1 MSRISS
7 AMIPMS
13 SMSDIAKAQQELVEA
28 ARQSSA
34 QTRANDLKGYGRE
47 AQTLVSAERMVARLK
62 GFEGTSRELTTRMQI
77 QDVALGRT
85 AEAVN
90 KLKQELFQN
99 LGLESGEGVRSQLE
113 EAFAVV
119 KDAMN
124 TNLGGRYLFGGV
136 MNDRPPVVVES
147 LDDLA
152 NGNLT
157 DALERGSEAQQM
169 RVEEGRNISAGV
181 VADDVI
187 SQTMASIKRLTEMDN
202 GPDGPFN
209 GDLSATQKAAIQ
221 DELTALND
229 AFNNILSAQ
238 SENGRL
244 AKDVDSAST
253 RLTSRLNALDEAIG
267 GIVNVDLAEV
277 AVRLNQAQFAY
288 NASSSVFNVL
298 RGLSLLNVLD

>member
-1 MSRISS
+1 MASLG
-7 AMIPMS
+7 
-13 SMSDIAKAQQELVEA
+13 DIGRAQQELVEA

-47 AQTLVSAERMVARLK
+47 AQTLVSAERLVGRLK
-62 GFEGTSRELTTRMQI
+62 GFEATAREMTTRLQI
-77 QDVALGRT
+77 QDVALGRA

-90 KLKQELFQN
+90 KLRQDLFQN
-99 LGLESGEGVRSQLE
+99 LGLQSGEGVRAQLE

-136 MNDRPPVVVES
+136 MNDRAPITAGTLS
-147 LDDLA
+147 DLA
-152 NGNLT
+152 ANPLSNLMEEG
-157 DALERGSEAQQM
+157 AEPQQM
-169 RVEEGRNISAGV
+169 RVEEGRNVAGGV

-187 SQTMASIKRLTEMDN
+187 SLAMASIKRLAEMDE
-202 GPDGPFN
+202 GPDGPFA
-209 GDLSATQKAAIQ
+209 GALTDVQQAAIQ
-221 DELTALND
+221 SELTALNE
-229 AFNNILSAQ
+229 AFNRVLSAQ
-238 SENGRL
+238 AENGRL
-244 AKDVDSAST
+244 GQEVDSSSA
-253 RLTSRLNALDEAIG
+253 RLTARLNALDEAVG

-288 NASSSVFNVL
+288 EASSSVFNVL

>member
-1 MSRISS
+1 MARISS
-7 AMIPMS
+7 AMIPMAS
-13 SMSDIAKAQQELVEA
+13 VGDIAKAQQQLVEA

-47 AQTLVSAERMVARLK
+47 AQTLVSAERLVSRLK
-62 GFEGTSRELTTRMQI
+62 GFEATTREMTTRLQI
-77 QDVALGRT
+77 QDVALGRA

-99 LGLESGEGVRSQLE
+99 LGLESGEGVRAQLE

-136 MNDRPPVVVES
+136 MNDRPPITADTLE
-147 LDDLA
+147 DLA
-152 NGNLT
+152 ANPLADMMEEG
-157 DALERGSEAQQM
+157 AAPQQM
-169 RVEEGRNISAGV
+169 RVEEGRNVAAGV

-187 SQTMASIKRLTEMDN
+187 TLAMASIKRLAEMDE
-202 GPDGPFN
+202 GPDGPFG
-209 GDLSATQKAAIQ
+209 GDLTAVQQAAIQ
-221 DELTALND
+221 SELTALND
-229 AFNNILSAQ
+229 AFNRVLTAQ
-238 SENGRL
+238 AENGRL
-244 AKDVDSAST
+244 GQEVDSSAD
-253 RLTSRLNALDEAIG
+253 RLTSRLNALDEAVG

-288 NASSSVFNVL
+288 EASSSVFNVL
-298 RGLSLLNVLD
+298 RSLSLLNVLD